1 MTNLEFDNCT
11 SVARTIGDNSPLPDS
26 DYWNGYIWG
35 LRRAHK
41 SDPQESAEDV
51 IANCSIS
58 GPSDKIEKQRQ
69 QAYLKGYQNG
79 FNGILIPE
87 AIKRLHAIIAPTLA
101 AAAAGSV
108 RSAAKTAA
116 VRENAKKPRPGAK
129 GKSKPRK
136 NKTAPPNLD
145 QHLGG

>member
-1 MTNLEFDNCT
+1 
-11 SVARTIGDNSPLPDS
+11 
-26 DYWNGYIWG
+26 
-35 LRRAHK
+35 LRRVHQSK
-41 SDPQESAEDV
+41 PQESADSLL
-51 IANCSIS
+51 ASCSIS
-58 GPSDKIEKQRQ
+58 GPTDRVGKQRQ
-69 QAYLKGYQNG
+69 QIYLKGYETG
-79 FNGILIPE
+79 FTGTLIPE
-87 AIKRLHAIIAPTLA
+87 AIRHLHSIIAPTLA